1 MTPED
6 PSATPATPAPV
17 SNEPGSTPSLLN
29 AAQLASLTKTEEISR
44 TALKPD
50 YLLALV
56 TLEDGEEPG
65 EDDVSEAAITA
76 VLTLC
81 ESARGKGS
89 AAVSATGRKQQS
101 TANEETAE
109 KALVALIRE
118 IQARARQKHF
128 SKSPD
133 TLAQYGIGLKIANSR
148 ALLEGWGQTIYDK
161 TATDKLPKVTETKRA
176 ALKAALETYK
186 NTQTGQSGA
195 IGEASGTRIDRN
207 ALVEQATERRL
218 WLQFAA
224 DAEWPHTN
232 PANTPI
238 RREFQLPATRAFIG

>member
-6 PSATPATPAPV
+6 PSATPAPV

-56 TLEDGEEPG
+56 TLEEGEEPG

-101 TANEETAE
+101 TADEETAE

-133 TLAQYGIGLKIANSR
+133 TLAQYGIGLKISNSR

-186 NTQTGQSGA
+186 NTQTGQTGA

-207 ALVEQATERRL
+207 ALVEQATERRM

>member
-6 PSATPATPAPV
+6 PTTPSAPAP
-17 SNEPGSTPSLLN
+17 SEPSASPSLLN
-29 AAQLASLTKTEEISR
+29 EAQLASLTKTEEICR

-65 EDDVSEAAITA
+65 EDDVSQAAIQA

-81 ESARGKGS
+81 EQARGKGS
-89 AAVSATGRKQQS
+89 AAVSATGAKEQS
-101 TANEETAE
+101 TAEEEKAE

-118 IQARARQKHF
+118 FQARARQKHF
-128 SKSPD
+128 SKNPD
-133 TLAQYGIGLKIANSR
+133 ALAGYGIGLKISNSR
-148 ALLEGWGQTIYDK
+148 ALLEGWAQTIHNK
-161 TATDKLPKVTETKRA
+161 TATDKLPKITETKRA
-176 ALKAALETYK
+176 ALKAALQAYK
-186 NTQTGQSGA
+186 DTQTGQTGA
-195 IGEASGTRIDRN
+195 IGQASGTRIDRN
-207 ALVEQATERRL
+207 ALVEEATERRM

-238 RREFQLPATRAFIG
+238 RREFQLPANRAFIG